1 MCQGKDVKT
10 RNGSKM
16 YTLIQILALL
26 IDAVTF
32 VDSNGIPDHCLAQL
46 EEKFFVGAFNINE
59 NILAFSRN
67 GSIFMKVKVDSWLV
81 NNGVVKFTTP
91 RGNWIS
97 LANNALVNPFR
108 FTKVVYRYTQIC
120 EEIPEW
126 YHGSAEFVPD
136 GGYELHLIDS
146 AFIPDGKWDEKQEQW
161 VASLKDE
168 GNLIYKGE
176 YLVRESL
183 LDEIKPLRERYNS
196 YGEFGF
202 RARRE
207 TKKEALNL
215 ARDKWEKDFIRW
227 YITQ

>member
-1 MCQGKDVKT
+1 
-10 RNGSKM
+10 M

-32 VDSNGIPDHCLAQL
+32 VDSNGIPDRYLAQL
-46 EEKFFVGAFNINE
+46 VEEKFFVDAFNINE

-67 GSIFMKVKVDSWLV
+67 GSIFMKVKVDSWSV

-97 LANNALVNPFR
+97 LASNTLVNPFR
-108 FTKVVYRYTQIC
+108 FTKVVYRYTQIW

-136 GGYELHLIDS
+136 CGYELHLIDS
-146 AFIPDGKWDEKQEQW
+146 AFIPDGKWDEKQEQL

-183 LDEIKPLRERYNS
+183 LNEIKPLRERYNS

-202 RARRE
+202 RARKE

>member
-1 MCQGKDVKT
+1 
-10 RNGSKM
+10 M

-32 VDSNGIPDHCLAQL
+32 VDSNGIPDRYLAQL
-46 EEKFFVGAFNINE
+46 VEEKFFVGAFNINE

-67 GSIFMKVKVDSWLV
+67 GSIFMKVKVDSWSV
-81 NNGVVKFTTP
+81 NDGVVKFTTP

-108 FTKVVYRYTQIC
+108 FTKVVYRYTKIW

-183 LDEIKPLRERYNS
+183 LNEIKPLRERYNS

-215 ARDKWEKDFIRW
+215 AHDKWEKDFIRW